1 MIQSIIDENSNNVL
15 FKAFLDKQTEIV
27 IEISGIDPELI
38 INIIPVLC
46 ETLNGKTVVFVT
58 DRNINQFGERIE
70 YKEKIR
76 INVVDGKFPIQTH
89 PNNTSWIINSDKDLM
104 KSLSLVQEE
113 KEEKNESVV
122 QEEKKIVREVADQE
136 SILTVINNIINNT
149 IDKKNY
155 LPVHLELYNVIS
167 SIKEK
172 L

>member
-113 KEEKNESVV
+113 NESIV
-122 QEEKKIVREVADQE
+122 QEVADQE

-149 IDKKNY
+149 IDKNNY

-172 L
+172 LL

>member
-1 MIQSIIDENSNNVL
+1 MIQSIIDESSNNVL
-15 FKAFLDKQTEIV
+15 FKAFIDKKAEIV

-76 INVVDGKFPIQTH
+76 INVVDGNFPIQNN
-89 PNNTSWIINSDKDLM
+89 PNNTSWIINSDKALM
-104 KSLSLVQEE
+104 KSLSIVQEE
-113 KEEKNESVV
+113 KNNSIV
-122 QEEKKIVREVADQE
+122 QENELVDQE

-155 LPVHLELYNVIS
+155 LPVHLELYNAIS

-172 L
+172 LL